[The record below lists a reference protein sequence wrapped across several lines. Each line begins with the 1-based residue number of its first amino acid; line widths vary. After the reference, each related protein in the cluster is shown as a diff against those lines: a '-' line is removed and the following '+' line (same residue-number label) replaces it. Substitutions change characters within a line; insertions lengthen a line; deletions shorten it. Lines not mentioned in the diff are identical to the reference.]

1 MNLITEQVFTQPPYN
16 GCHLKARVVTK
27 NAEKPFY
34 LLIDNEESLQ
44 ERIVSYF
51 KDNNMGH
58 EDIVRIDYICQPD
71 EKSQN
76 TNENNKS

>member
-34 LLIDNEESLQ
+34 LLIDNEESLK

-51 KDNNMGH
+51 KDNNMGN
-58 EDIVRIDYICQPD
+58 EDNEEYA
-71 EKSQN
+71 
-76 TNENNKS
+76 ENNPAYSAVV